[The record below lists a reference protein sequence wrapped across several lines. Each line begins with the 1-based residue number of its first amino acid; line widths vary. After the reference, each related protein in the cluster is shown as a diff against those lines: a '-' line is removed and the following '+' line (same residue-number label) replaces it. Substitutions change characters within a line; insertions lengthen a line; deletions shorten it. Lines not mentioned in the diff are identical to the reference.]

1 MQKKTLMLN
10 KNSIPVGLA
19 IGIVLPL
26 AVFGLLLLLYQ
37 QLETAGVV
45 SGEGFS
51 PMFRERTAG
60 IIAICCNL
68 VPLNAFQ
75 RRRATNSMR
84 GVVLATVLY
93 VILWVIY
100 FGKFML

>member
-100 FGKFML
+100 FGKFIL